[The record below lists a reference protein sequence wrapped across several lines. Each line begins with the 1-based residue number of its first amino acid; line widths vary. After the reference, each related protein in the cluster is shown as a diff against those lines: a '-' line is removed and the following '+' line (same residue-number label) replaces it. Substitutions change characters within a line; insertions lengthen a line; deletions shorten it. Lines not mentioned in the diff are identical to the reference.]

1 MDYVAEIIFMTLRKS
16 YNVLGFTCACAKR
29 WYMYWIWECYIIN
42 VMWIKNQHYWL
53 LLVYDCW
60 YNKAIIYLYSC
71 ATCCVSMQR
80 SFLKLYSSSSCI
92 SHNSF
97 LIAARCTEGAGCEI
111 SSKNLPQL
119 VCSSNAVIS
128 LLIIYSCIISL
139 HYTITYIYVAYSN

>member
-111 SSKNLPQL
+111 SSQKSASTCLQL
-119 VCSSNAVIS
+119 QCCNIS
-128 LLIIYSCIISL
+128 FDHIFMHNISTL
-139 HYTITYIYVAYSN
+139 HNYIYIRCIQ